1 VNVKLDSKIILK
13 MLAPEDNDHH
23 FWGQMLGGPDL
34 SSFLPQHFKVAATN
48 LLNSDVI
55 AGDVTVDLR
64 GSRVVWTPRSPLLPR
79 THYTVIIFFL
89 YHFFF
94 IIFFS
99 LWTPR
104 SPLLPRAHY
113 TVIYLYRD
121 IIHTYYTRVYIYI

>member
-1 VNVKLDSKIILK
+1 MNVKLDSKIILK

-64 GSRVVWTPRSPLLPR
+64 GT
-79 THYTVIIFFL
+79 
-89 YHFFF
+89 HFFF
-94 IIFFS
+94 FLKNSVPEYIHC
-99 LWTPR
+99 
-104 SPLLPRAHY
+104 HY
-113 TVIYLYRD
+113 REHCFRIWLHYL
-121 IIHTYYTRVYIYI
+121 